1 MCGMSSTGLPLADV
15 NGCMYLL
22 FLLFFVFILFALFCL
37 LLLPASVN
45 VSITF
50 FSLRG
55 LFYMVDNLIR
65 VIVKENH

>member
-50 FSLRG
+50 FFSCEAYFIWSIIL
-55 LFYMVDNLIR
+55 
-65 VIVKENH
+65 